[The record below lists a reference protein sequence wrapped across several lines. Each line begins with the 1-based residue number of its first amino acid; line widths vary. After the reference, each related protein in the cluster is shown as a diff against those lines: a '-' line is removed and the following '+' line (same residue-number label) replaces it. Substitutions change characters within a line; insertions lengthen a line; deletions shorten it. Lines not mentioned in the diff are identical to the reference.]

1 MEQTLFYWLILS
13 LNYLVCYTYLD
24 FFRIICTVL
33 GFYHT
38 SNFPNVSDS
47 NFVVVYTC
55 MTLNIGPYLSYYLLQ
70 ILSQYLSELIYKYT
84 KPINLTVYIY
94 AFILF

>member
-1 MEQTLFYWLILS
+1 
-13 LNYLVCYTYLD
+13 
-24 FFRIICTVL
+24 
-33 GFYHT
+33 
-38 SNFPNVSDS
+38 
-47 NFVVVYTC
+47 

-70 ILSQYLSELIYKYT
+70 ILSQYLSELIYKYA